1 MWAEATASF
10 ETSELIDATKFIS
23 QLQPYPTTRVVIS
36 TQAAMA
42 LSRSTPALTSIK
54 HLTAIL

>member
-23 QLQPYPTTRVVIS
+23 QFQPHSTAGIVIS
-36 TQAAMA
+36 TQAAI
-42 LSRSTPALTSIK
+42 ALTNNTLALTLIK
-54 HLTAIL
+54 HLKAIL

>member
-23 QLQPYPTTRVVIS
+23 QLQPYPTARVVIS
-36 TQAAMA
+36 PQVAI
-42 LSRSTPALTSIK
+42 ALTSCCGQV
-54 HLTAIL
+54 

>member
-23 QLQPYPTTRVVIS
+23 QFQPHPPARVVIS
-36 TQAAMA
+36 TQTAI
-42 LSRSTPALTSIK
+42 ALTSCFGQV
-54 HLTAIL
+54 

>member
-23 QLQPYPTTRVVIS
+23 QLQPHSTARIVIS
-36 TQAAMA
+36 TQAAI
-42 LSRSTPALTSIK
+42 ALTSNFGQV
-54 HLTAIL
+54 